1 MFTIYSADVTGNPGN
16 CSYLHKQVVLD
27 EASLKAAV
35 CHDYVCAEYRNSY
48 RNGNNF
54 IGSDCLPVDCDND
67 HSENP
72 EDWITPEDVPQ
83 HFPGVT
89 FAVHFSRFHMREKN
103 GKAARPKFHVL
114 FPIDYVTD
122 PALYSDM
129 KKLVNSI
136 FPYFDTNA
144 LDAARFFFGT
154 TAAEVALYPGRMNLT
169 EFLEEDDFDSE
180 LPDGGFGQ
188 STVIPEGS
196 RNATMSRF
204 AGRVI
209 KKYGDTDEAYQAFL
223 DEAAKC
229 VPPLENG
236 ELNTIW
242 HSAQRFFS
250 RIREQAGYVPPE
262 AYNDPSSYKPEDFS
276 DVGQAEVMAR
286 YFSGELRYSP
296 ATHFIRY
303 SDHYWQESEPG
314 AQAVAHELTR
324 RQMKEA
330 NRDLLSA
337 LMKMK
342 INGAQTI
349 LDGTSKAKA
358 EQLMSDEQLAAF
370 QEYLAAKAYQAF
382 VIKRRDSKYITS
394 ALKESHPMLEISP
407 RDLDA
412 DCFALNTPEATYD
425 LRKGMA
431 GAREH
436 SPEDFITKI
445 TSVTPGQKG
454 QIIWLDCLDLI
465 FQHNQEL
472 IDYVQMICGLTAI
485 GKVYVEAL
493 IIAYGDGRNGKSTF
507 WNAVSRVLGLY
518 SGNISADTLTVG
530 CRRNIKP
537 EMAEVKGKRLLIAAE
552 MQEGARLN
560 DSTVKQ
566 LCSTDD
572 VFAEKKYKDPFSF
585 KPCHTLVLYT
595 NHLPRVS
602 ASDDG
607 IWRRLIVIPFNA
619 KITGKSDIKNYGEYL
634 YDNAGESI
642 LTWVI
647 EGAKK
652 VIDLDYQIPV
662 PACVKAAIDEYR
674 SQNDWFGHFM
684 EDKCETGDGFR
695 ESSSS
700 LYQAYRNYCIDTNE
714 YVRST
719 ADFYFAMESAG
730 YERVTLNRKRYFKG
744 VRLRTDTDDAGD
756 DFLT

>member
-16 CSYLHKQVVLD
+16 CSYPHKHVILD
-27 EASLKAAV
+27 EDSLKVAI
-35 CHDYVCAEYRNSY
+35 CHDYVCAEYKNNY
-48 RNGNNF
+48 RNNKNF

-72 EDWITPEDVPQ
+72 DDWVTPEDVMQ
-83 HFPGVT
+83 AFPGVT
-89 FAVHFSRFHMREKN
+89 FAVHFSRNNNKKKN
-103 GKAARPKFHVL
+103 GKLARPKFHVL
-114 FPIDYVTD
+114 FPIEHVTNVD
-122 PALYSDM
+122 FYSNM
-129 KKLVNSI
+129 KKLINST
-136 FPYFDTNA
+136 FPYFDTSA

-154 TAAEVALYPGRMNLT
+154 AAAEVSLYPGRMNLT
-169 EFLEEDDFDSE
+169 KYLDEDNFDE
-180 LPDGGFGQ
+180 DMCDGEYDD
-188 STVIPEGS
+188 SIIPEGS

-209 KKYGDTDEAYQAFL
+209 KKYGNCDEAYQCFIQKAEKCNPPL
-223 DEAAKC
+223 DEA
-229 VPPLENG
+229 
-236 ELNTIW
+236 ELINIW
-242 HSAQRFFS
+242 HSAQKFYS
-250 RIREQAGYVPPE
+250 RVQHQEGYVPPE
-262 AYNDPSSYKPEDFS
+262 VYNDPSSYKPGDFS
-276 DVGQAEVMAR
+276 DVGQAEVLAK
-286 YFSGELRYSP
+286 YFSAELRYSP

-330 NRDLLSA
+330 NKDLISA
-337 LMKMK
+337 LDKLK
-342 INGAQTI
+342 NCGAQNI
-349 LDGTSKAKA
+349 LDSASKSKA
-358 EQLMSDEQLAAF
+358 EQLMNNEQMKAYEEF
-370 QEYLAAKAYQAF
+370 VAAKAYQAF
-382 VIKRRDSKYITS
+382 AIKRRDSKNITS
-394 ALKESHPMLEISP
+394 TLKESHPMLEISP
-407 RDLDA
+407 RDLDT
-412 DCFALNTPEATYD
+412 DCFALCTPQATYD
-425 LRKGMA
+425 LRKGVA

-436 SPEDFITKI
+436 MPEDFITKI
-445 TSVTPGQKG
+445 TSVSPGNKG
-454 QIIWLDCLDLI
+454 HQVWLDSLDLI
-465 FQHNQEL
+465 FQSNQEL
-472 IDYVQMICGLTAI
+472 IDYVQMICGLSAI

-507 WNAVSRVLGLY
+507 WNAISRVLGLY

-530 CRRNIKP
+530 CHRNIKP

-619 KITGKSDIKNYGEYL
+619 KITGTSDIKNYSEYL

-642 LTWVI
+642 LAWII

-652 VIDLDYQIPV
+652 VIELDYKIPV
-662 PACVKAAIDEYR
+662 PVCVHKAIDEYR
-674 SQNDWFGHFM
+674 SQNDWFGHFI
-684 EDKCETGDGFR
+684 EDKCDVDDDYK
-695 ESSSS
+695 ESSSA
-700 LYQAYRNYCIDTNE
+700 LYQGYRNYCIDTNE

-719 ADFYFAMESAG
+719 ADFYFALENAG
-730 YERVTLNRKRYFKG
+730 YERIIQNRKRYFKG
-744 VRLRTDTDDAGD
+744 LHLITDNNFEEK
-756 DFLT
+756 FLN